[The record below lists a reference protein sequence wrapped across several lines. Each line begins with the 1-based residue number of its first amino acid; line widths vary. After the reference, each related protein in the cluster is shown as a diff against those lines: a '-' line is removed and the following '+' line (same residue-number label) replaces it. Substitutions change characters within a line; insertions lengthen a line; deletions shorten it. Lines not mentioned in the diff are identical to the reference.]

1 MAGAVPPSR
10 PEGNADAAASRT
22 RRRVARV
29 RRAASSG
36 AQRRDDGD
44 GARVMHAS
52 RAAIVAARAR
62 IDVRRD
68 DEPESSS
75 NPARAETPN
84 APRASERHDRENRR
98 GGGRA
103 RAVKERLIRSPSIAG
118 DVGRRRPALSP
129 LPNGTV
135 GERTTPL
142 RYARARM
149 AEASGKG
156 TSDGTGAANVEGCD
170 RASDAVAST
179 SGTSRAARERELVAF
194 MKDMAK
200 RADAQKRELDDAR
213 RELDDVLDA
222 LAAAEFERE
231 TFENELKHAMK
242 IEREALEFSILHENA
257 ARMKERERVVELET
271 VLAERDTQ
279 IQSLTA
285 AAARSRARRGPSRA
299 ARRAAANLRDE
310 VRDILRAELRAEIAD
325 ELLAKRP

>member
-1 MAGAVPPSR
+1 
-10 PEGNADAAASRT
+10 
-22 RRRVARV
+22 
-29 RRAASSG
+29 
-36 AQRRDDGD
+36 
-44 GARVMHAS
+44 MHAS

-84 APRASERHDRENRR
+84 APRASERRPDRRHRENPR
-98 GGGRA
+98 GDGRA

-149 AEASGKG
+149 AETSGKG
-156 TSDGTGAANVEGCD
+156 TSDCTGAANVEGCD

-242 IEREALEFSILHENA
+242 SEREALEFSILHENA

-279 IQSLTA
+279 IQTLTA

-325 ELLAKRP
+325 ELIAKRP

>member
-1 MAGAVPPSR
+1 
-10 PEGNADAAASRT
+10 
-22 RRRVARV
+22 
-29 RRAASSG
+29 
-36 AQRRDDGD
+36 
-44 GARVMHAS
+44 MHAS

-84 APRASERHDRENRR
+84 APRASERRPDRRHRENPR
-98 GGGRA
+98 GDGRA

-149 AEASGKG
+149 AETSGKG
-156 TSDGTGAANVEGCD
+156 TSDCTGAANVEGCD

-179 SGTSRAARERELVAF
+179 SGMSRASRERELVAF

-279 IQSLTA
+279 IQTLTA
-285 AAARSRARRGPSRA
+285 AADAARSRARRGPSRA

>member
-1 MAGAVPPSR
+1 MSHAITCSKSKLLPRRPSISFTTCIATTGASVPEHAVAIRRLRISPR
-10 PEGNADAAASRT
+10 EIAS
-22 RRRVARV
+22 
-29 RRAASSG
+29 
-36 AQRRDDGD
+36 
-44 GARVMHAS
+44 
-52 RAAIVAARAR
+52 AI
-62 IDVRRD
+62 
-68 DEPESSS
+68 
-75 NPARAETPN
+75 AETPS
-84 APRASERHDRENRR
+84 APRPSERRADRHERENRC

-103 RAVKERLIRSPSIAG
+103 RAVKERLLRSPSIAG

-149 AEASGKG
+149 AETSGKG

-279 IQSLTA
+279 IQTLTA
-285 AAARSRARRGPSRA
+285 AAASIVG
-299 ARRAAANLRDE
+299 
-310 VRDILRAELRAEIAD
+310 VIITTT
-325 ELLAKRP
+325 